1 MKIIGLLPFKNEE
14 QFLPLYLKNVLP
26 IVDEII
32 AIDNDSTDNSR
43 QIMEDA
49 GVIVKGY
56 EETTDVRGGWNPGR
70 VRQFL
75 FNYARERKGTHFLCL
90 DADEAFTTNFVP
102 IARDVIKQ
110 IPPGKKLAM
119 QWLALWKSN
128 NFYRND
134 QTVWSNLYKDF
145 VVTDSPELDYYYTFM
160 ADGRTIGKN
169 TGDNWLHLPPEQ
181 GCVLHYQF
189 AYFNNFH
196 LKQAWKQVG
205 ELVQHGP
212 GSLGM
217 ILGKY
222 GICFQDS
229 NVGLKKIPS
238 AWLEGIPT
246 PDIPNFDPKWDEST
260 FMRCDLMPK
269 ILEHFDNKGV
279 EYFEGLRI
287 WHIPQ
292 LREEFVKRTGRQPNT
307 QFND

>member
-102 IARDVIKQ
+102 IARDVIEK

-181 GCVLHYQF
+181 GCILHYQF

-217 ILGKY
+217 ILDKY
-222 GICFQDS
+222 GICFQDQ
-229 NVGLKKIPS
+229 NVGLKKIPP
-238 AWLEGIPT
+238 AWLEVFP
-246 PDIPNFDPKWDEST
+246 P
-260 FMRCDLMPK
+260 
-269 ILEHFDNKGV
+269 
-279 EYFEGLRI
+279 RI
-287 WHIPQ
+287 FLTLIQ
-292 LREEFVKRTGRQPNT
+292 VGMKKLLCVVI
-307 QFND
+307 